1 MVANSNNWNVFV
13 YVLTKIFLFFFP
25 FFRFPIPKRPLTLF
39 FPEVDLKNPN
49 PRALCVC
56 HTRFAFLIYGN
67 ESKMSQTRQPFSFL
81 STSLTPDPCSPLV
94 EKQKML
100 LSIYLIS
107 LSNSNGR
114 SFIGRAEQVGCS
126 RDYLRT
132 MVSSILTLFR
142 LDAWCS
148 RLPPHTTCSAE
159 STPFFDYYYILSF
172 SPSLTNSSSSFTC
185 LPSSFSPTTTTT
197 TTTTPKEKF
206 PLTCVCVCVPS
217 VRPSLWWRWC
227 CVDLQFDSGRRA
239 GV

>member
-1 MVANSNNWNVFV
+1 MSHTFCFSDIRKWIKNV
-13 YVLTKIFLFFFP
+13 TDSS
-25 FFRFPIPKRPLTLF
+25 T
-39 FPEVDLKNPN
+39 
-49 PRALCVC
+49 
-56 HTRFAFLIYGN
+56 
-67 ESKMSQTRQPFSFL
+67 FL
-81 STSLTPDPCSPLV
+81 STSLTPHPCSPLV

-206 PLTCVCVCVPS
+206 PLTCVCVCT
-217 VRPSLWWRWC
+217 VRPSVTLVAMVLCRPSVW
-227 CVDLQFDSGRRA
+227 
-239 GV
+239 